1 MVYLHSHVH
10 TEGTQTLYKHI
21 GHYLLHSTPDVF
33 VHAKNFRNCK
43 ICQICKRFKKYS
55 RRTGRTGRTTMS
67 CKGQLWQFLRYFT
80 FTFTK
85 AGRGLLLWQ
94 DSGRIGNNWQHFPQ
108 VQVTFLNKWREQFS
122 QQMEVD
128 FLVELGRN
136 YCFHRNFE
144 GGSFEAILEWIQEH
158 RETRLRGHLTGLH
171 KLNGLMHFISF
182 NHIH

>member
-1 MVYLHSHVH
+1 MQNMPNMQ
-10 TEGTQTLYKHI
+10 EMQ
-21 GHYLLHSTPDVF
+21 
-33 VHAKNFRNCK
+33 K
-43 ICQICKRFKKYS
+43 IFKTD
-55 RRTGRTGRTTMS
+55 RMDNNE
-67 CKGQLWQFLRYFT
+67 LYFT

-85 AGRGLLLWQ
+85 AERGLLLWQ

-144 GGSFEAILEWIQEH
+144 GGSFEAILE
-158 RETRLRGHLTGLH
+158 
-171 KLNGLMHFISF
+171 
-182 NHIH
+182 